1 MIPQEPIVMDGSV
14 RYNLDP
20 FDERG
25 DDVLQ
30 AALAKAGLDLA
41 LSTQASGASAGLSV
55 GQKQLVTLAR
65 ALLQESRLVVMDDPT
80 SAVDQQTDRQ
90 VQQVVRSV
98 FAGRTLVCI
107 AHRLETVRDYDRL
120 AVIGEGKLLE
130 VGTPAALLADTEMT
144 VNGKKIE

>member
-1 MIPQEPIVMDGSV
+1 MDGSV

-41 LSTQASGASAGLSV
+41 LSTQASGAGAGLSV

-65 ALLQESRLVVMDDPT
+65 ALLQESRLVVMDEPT

-107 AHRLETVRDYDRL
+107 AHRLETVRIVFFNPGVSFVDIFRNL
-120 AVIGEGKLLE
+120 QH
-130 VGTPAALLADTEMT
+130 
-144 VNGKKIE
+144 

>member
-1 MIPQEPIVMDGSV
+1 MIPQEPIVMDGSM

-20 FDERG
+20 FDVRADAE
-25 DDVLQ
+25 LE

-41 LSTQASGASAGLSV
+41 LSTQASGAGAGLSI

-65 ALLQESRLVVMDDPT
+65 ALLQESRLVVMDEPT

-98 FAGRTLVCI
+98 FHGRTLVCI
-107 AHRLETVRDYDRL
+107 AHRLETVRDYDKL
-120 AVIGEGKLLE
+120 AVVGKGELLE
-130 VGTPAALLADTEMT
+130 VGET
-144 VNGKKIE
+144 G